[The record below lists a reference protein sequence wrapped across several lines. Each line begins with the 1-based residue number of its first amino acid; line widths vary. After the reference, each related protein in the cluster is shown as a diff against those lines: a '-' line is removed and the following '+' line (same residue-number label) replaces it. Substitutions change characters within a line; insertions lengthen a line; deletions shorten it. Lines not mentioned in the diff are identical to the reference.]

1 MAVAAERKEV
11 QAMIELGKKKGHL
24 TVDDINGL
32 LPMDVTS
39 PDQIDE
45 FMVMLEANDI
55 TVVLDPHDVP
65 KKGRGKAKK
74 ESAKAAPEA
83 APEKKEEKEE
93 RDSDEQPAE
102 EYGKSN
108 DPVRMYLRKMGSVS
122 LLTREGEVEIAKRI
136 EEGENE
142 VLKVVLDTPIGIREL
157 VALRDRITSGK
168 ARVRDITNDFSE
180 DDEQTED
187 PEAAARCLKAIKRL
201 LKEEGERDKIREQVT
216 RAKSKSGLAAAQER
230 MKAIDI
236 SFEQKMKEC
245 NLSRKQVNRMVAR
258 LKNLYERVRRN
269 ETEIKRAAERAG
281 TTPDRL
287 RDALK
292 NAHKNKKEADK
303 TAKRF
308 ACEPEELVDIEKR
321 VQAAEARIEKICEES
336 KMAIEELKRV
346 QGKVMVG
353 ERRAEKAKA

>member
-83 APEKKEEKEE
+83 EPAKKEEKEE

-142 VLKVVLDTPIGIREL
+142 VLKVVLDTPVGIKEL
-157 VALRDRITSGK
+157 VALRDRIQAGK

-180 DDEQTED
+180 DDDGNTED
-187 PEAAARCLKAIKRL
+187 PEAAARCLKAIKKL
-201 LKEEGERDKIREQVT
+201 LKVEVDRDLRRAAVE
-216 RAKSKSGLAAAQER
+216 RAKSKSGKEVAAE
-230 MKAIDI
+230 KLKEIDRE
-236 SFEQKMKEC
+236 FEIKMKEC
-245 NLSRKQVNRMVAR
+245 NLSRKQVN
-258 LKNLYERVRRN
+258 
-269 ETEIKRAAERAG
+269 
-281 TTPDRL
+281 
-287 RDALK
+287 
-292 NAHKNKKEADK
+292 
-303 TAKRF
+303 
-308 ACEPEELVDIEKR
+308 
-321 VQAAEARIEKICEES
+321 
-336 KMAIEELKRV
+336 
-346 QGKVMVG
+346 
-353 ERRAEKAKA
+353 